1 MKYAIFERYGYDN
14 ERLISEWG
22 NYDDAWCAY
31 CELYTESEAEEL
43 GVEIAKWD
51 GEHWTMEY

>member
-1 MKYAIFERYGYDN
+1 MKYGIFEHYGCSN
-14 ERLISEWG
+14 EELITEWN
-22 NYDDAWCAY
+22 NYDDAWCAMH
-31 CELYTESEAEEL
+31 EFYTDSEREEL